1 MWLNDED
8 PGRTIEDCVRAAD
21 QLPHLPV
28 AFRSRVLDEALRV
41 RHRSLSLHRVQALTT
56 SFLAASLLLFLPGY
70 YHTLHNPISW
80 PSPTTTYAPNWT
92 AASLPDVSHVSADA
106 YEWGLVQAALA
117 DRTASAR
124 IIGAAL

>member
-8 PGRTIEDCVRAAD
+8 AGRTIEDCVRAAD
-21 QLPHLPV
+21 ALPQLPV

-70 YHTLHNPISW
+70 YHTLNNPISW
-80 PSPTTTYAPNWT
+80 PSTSTLAPSWT
-92 AASLPDVSHVSADA
+92 MATRPDVSHVSADA
-106 YEWGLVQAALA
+106 YEWSLVQAALA
-117 DRTASAR
+117 DRSESAR
-124 IIGAAL
+124 IIRGAL